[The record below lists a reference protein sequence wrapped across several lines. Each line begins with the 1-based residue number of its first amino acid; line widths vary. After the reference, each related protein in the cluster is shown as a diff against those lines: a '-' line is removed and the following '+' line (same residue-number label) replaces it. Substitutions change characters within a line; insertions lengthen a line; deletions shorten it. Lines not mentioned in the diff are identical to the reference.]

1 MSRTI
6 LFVDNQDS
14 FVWNLVD
21 YVSQLYPETLVVPNR
36 ISLREAR
43 DMDPAGIVISPG
55 PGHPANPRDIGSCI
69 EIIRY
74 FGSSGVPVLGVCL
87 GHQAINIAFG
97 GSISHTRP
105 LHGKVSR
112 ITHDGQG
119 VFRGIESPLIGG
131 RYHSLAVK
139 TLAPDLVVSAVSD
152 DGVVMGIRHR
162 HLSIEGLQ
170 FHPESVLTPCGM
182 KIISNWVEVVE
193 DASAHRRNTER
204 DRAANGWS
212 ETVI

>member
-1 MSRTI
+1 MRRPV
-6 LFVDNQDS
+6 LFIDNQDS

-36 ISLREAR
+36 ISVREVR
-43 DMDPAGIVISPG
+43 EICPAGIVISPG
-55 PGHPANPRDIGSCI
+55 PGHPANPRDTGNCI
-69 EIIRY
+69 EIIRS
-74 FGSSGVPVLGVCL
+74 FGAAGIPVLGVCL

-97 GSISHTRP
+97 GSISHTKP

-112 ITHDGQG
+112 IMHDGRG
-119 VFRGIESPLIGG
+119 VFRGIESPIIGG

-139 TLAPDLVVSAVSD
+139 TLAPDLQISAMSD

-182 KIISNWVEVVE
+182 KIVSNWVEVVE
-193 DASAHRRNTER
+193 GASPHRGNTER
-204 DRAANGWS
+204 DRAADGWG
-212 ETVI
+212 ETVV